1 MGNHFKKS
9 KTNFNNID
17 DLSKPLLATELQE
30 IHKAIAYLE
39 SKIDTLD
46 DKQWVFESK
55 INCKLNK
62 YINT

>member
-30 IHKAIAYLE
+30 IYKAIAYLE

-55 INCKLNK
+55 INSKLNK
-62 YINT
+62 IINS